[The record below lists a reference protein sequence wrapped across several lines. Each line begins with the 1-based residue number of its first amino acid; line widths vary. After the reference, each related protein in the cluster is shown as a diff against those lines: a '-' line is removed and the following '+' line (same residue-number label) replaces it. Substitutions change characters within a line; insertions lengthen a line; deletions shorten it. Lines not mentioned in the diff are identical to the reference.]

1 MRIIRHSSYIKQRKR
16 RARYLALI
24 GFAVLT
30 STLFIA
36 LNPALI
42 LPSYIAMLGGFVTF
56 NIGMQQIGRW
66 SRNPRNDQ
74 LLDRHLDK
82 LGERYALVHYADAG
96 GKRVEHVLIYP
107 GGALVLTAKEIDGKI
122 SVNKNRWRRKSSGL
136 RRLFSFSGPQLGNPG
151 QETDAA
157 VANLESFLEEAQLEI
172 DVNGLIVFLHPL
184 AELEVEEPEYPVLHS
199 DEVVSF
205 VHHLEPDESFSR
217 EERERLIGLLSQG
230 ADEQA
235 PTTTGSRRRP
245 VKRRGSAVR
254 SAAATPSEKAS

>member
-1 MRIIRHSSYIKQRKR
+1 MRIIRHSSYIQQRKR
-16 RARYLALI
+16 RARWLALI

-96 GKRVEHVLIYP
+96 GKHIDHVLIYP
-107 GGALVLTAKEIDGKI
+107 GGALVLTAKEIDGEI
-122 SVNKNRWRRKSSGL
+122 SVKGNRWRRKSRGL

-151 QETDAA
+151 QETDSA
-157 VANLESFLEEAQLEI
+157 VATLETFLEKSQLEI
-172 DVNGLIVFLHPL
+172 DVNGVIVFLHPL
-184 AELEVEEPEYPVLHS
+184 AELDVESPEYPVLHN
-199 DEVVSF
+199 DEVASF
-205 VHHLEPDESFSR
+205 VHSLEPDESFSKV
-217 EERERLIGLLSQG
+217 ERDRLIALLSEG
-230 ADEQA
+230 ADAQA
-235 PTTTGSRRRP
+235 PTTTASRRRP
-245 VKRRGSAVR
+245 VKRRSTATSAP
-254 SAAATPSEKAS
+254 AASEKAS